1 MELKNAV
8 AIVTGG
14 ARGIGRG
21 IAYELAKEGVRIAVA
36 DLPVTSADR
45 DETIAEIK
53 RLGSDA
59 IAIDVDVREFAQC
72 QAMVQSAIDKW
83 GQVDILVNNAGV
95 IRIGPVVAFAEE
107 DWDLVIDV
115 NLKGTFLCSKAVA
128 GHMMQRKTGAIINLS
143 SIAGKRGDA
152 MTSAYS
158 TSKFGIIGFTQSL
171 AREMGGG
178 VNVTVNAICP
188 GEVDTHMWRDV
199 LAPAIGAMSGVS
211 APEAFAAFI
220 QQRVPLGRPQT
231 AADMGQ
237 AVVFL
242 CKAENITGIALNVNG
257 GTEMH

>member
-1 MELKNAV
+1 MELRNAV

-21 IAYELAKEGVRIAVA
+21 IAYELAKEGARVAIA
-36 DLPVTSADR
+36 DLPVTAADR
-45 DETIAEIK
+45 DETIAEVR

-59 IAIDVDVREFAQC
+59 IAIDVDVRDFAQC
-72 QAMVQSAIDKW
+72 QAMARQTIDKW
-83 GQVDILVNNAGV
+83 GQVDVLVNNAGI
-95 IRIGPVVAFAEE
+95 IRIGPVVAFSEE

-128 GHMMQRKTGAIINLS
+128 GHMMQRKRGAIVNLS
-143 SIAGKRGDA
+143 SIAGKRGNP

-158 TSKFGIIGFTQSL
+158 TSKFGVIGFTQSL
-171 AREMGGG
+171 AHELAGS
-178 VNVTVNAICP
+178 NVTVNAICP
-188 GEVDTHMWRDV
+188 GEVDTHMWRDI

-211 APEAFAAFI
+211 APEAFANFI
-220 QQRVPLGRPQT
+220 QQRVPMGRPQT

>member
-1 MELKNAV
+1 MELKNTV

-21 IAYELAKEGVRIAVA
+21 IAYELSKEGVRIAVA

-53 RLGSDA
+53 RLGSEA
-59 IAIDVDVREFAQC
+59 IAIDIDVREFAQC
-72 QAMVQSAIDKW
+72 QAMVQKTIAKW

-115 NLKGTFLCSKAVA
+115 NLKGMFLCSKAVA
-128 GHMMQRKTGAIINLS
+128 GHMMERKTGAIINLS

-152 MTSAYS
+152 MVSAYT
-158 TSKFGIIGFTQSL
+158 TSKFGVIGFTQSL
-171 AREMGGG
+171 AREMGGA
-178 VNVTVNAICP
+178 NVTVNAICP

-199 LAPAIGAMSGVS
+199 LGPAIGAMSGTS

-220 QQRVPLGRPQT
+220 QQRSAMGRPQT

-242 CKAENITGIALNVNG
+242 CKAENITGVALNVSG
-257 GTEMH
+257 GTEMA